1 MLMRPPLAIV
11 AHDASRNSSRKA
23 TIMNLQR
30 LLRLKDGGVIQSV
43 VVAIAKSKGG
53 PAGIS
58 VTVAGEYSEPEEAR
72 LKALVSEE
80 SEAGDMPV
88 YVRFEPKARQ

>member
-1 MLMRPPLAIV
+1 
-11 AHDASRNSSRKA
+11 
-23 TIMNLQR
+23 MNLQR

-58 VTVAGEYSEPEEAR
+58 VTVAREYSEAEEAR